1 MQKMIESIGVNT
13 IDGAIHERV
22 EKVAGKE
29 LGWDTGLLAS
39 MPDGIEEE
47 LKRKGIH
54 VQYRAVSLYRRREPL
69 CYPVD
74 CDECEARKE
83 CSKS

>member
-1 MQKMIESIGVNT
+1 M
-13 IDGAIHERV
+13 DGAIDELV

-29 LGWDTGLLAS
+29 LGWDTGLMAD

-54 VQYRAVSLYRRREPL
+54 VQYRDVSLYRRREPL

>member
-1 MQKMIESIGVNT
+1 MGVNT
-13 IDGAIHERV
+13 IDGATHEVV
-22 EKVAGKE
+22 EKGAGKE
-29 LGWDTGLLAS
+29 LGWDTGLMAD

-54 VQYRAVSLYRRREPL
+54 VQYRDVSLYRRREPL

>member
-1 MQKMIESIGVNT
+1 MIESMGVNI

-22 EKVAGKE
+22 EKVVDKE
-29 LGWDTGLLAS
+29 FGWDTGLIAA

-54 VQYRAVSLYRRREPL
+54 VQHRDVSLYRRRGPL